1 MASGAK
7 QPGRRSPLGGRAVR
21 RRRLFARGDRRH
33 PGYGTRDGA
42 LGRVSRAAKAAGAAG
57 RLKGGLV
64 RQEPAW
70 SPDHRDPALGA
81 ALWAALS
88 PRDDGAAFVA
98 RALARAAAAGVGTWR
113 AVLGRWSRIAVTA
126 AAIVALAFVGSYLA
140 GAAGRTTAGAS
151 FDSVWVTSATGSD
164 TAAELLATHRAP
176 DPSALFTSMVAN

>member
-33 PGYGTRDGA
+33 PGYGAGDGA
-42 LGRVSRAAKAAGAAG
+42 LGRVSRAPKAAGAAG

-64 RQEPAW
+64 RQEPTW
-70 SPDHRDPALGA
+70 SPDHPDPALGA

-140 GAAGRTTAGAS
+140 GAAGGATAGGA
-151 FDSVWVTSATGSD
+151 FGSVWVAAAPGGG
-164 TAAELLATHRAP
+164 TAAGPLAAAP
-176 DPSALFTSMVAN
+176 APP